1 MTDIELVP
9 KIAQYFNVT
18 TDELFGMPVNDYKN
32 IDQKLCNYI
41 NSLSDVKERFRLC
54 YHANS

>member
-32 IDQKLCNYI
+32 IDQNYVI
-41 NSLSDVKERFRLC
+41 TSTV
-54 YHANS
+54 